1 MPGSQILISLLFPV
15 FMAPIVFW
23 SGKRLG
29 NKTGAIAVLI
39 LVAVL
44 IQFLSIL
51 PQVMD
56 ASFVEETYEWAPIA
70 GLTFGLR
77 ADRISLP
84 IVLIIILLC
93 TLAAIYSIA
102 YMEHRTGLGA
112 YFSSFL
118 LFTVGMVG
126 VVLATNL
133 IEFYMF
139 WELMLLPSYFMIAE
153 WGYGKAKVIA
163 FKYFIFTH
171 VGAVFLLLGILTTYV
186 YLGTFNMYE
195 IPARLSAGL
204 MSIEIQKIVVIAIAI
219 GCAVKMALWPVHTW
233 LPDAHSE
240 APTPIS
246 VLLSGAMI
254 KCGAYGIIRIA
265 LTFFGDA
272 FLSLYTVFAVI
283 AIITM
288 IYGGL
293 MALAQTDVKRLLAY
307 SSISQMG
314 YIFFGIS
321 VATAYGLTGALF
333 HIINHAI
340 GKGLLFMCAGALIH
354 QTGTRDLKELQGLAG
369 KMPITAMAVMIGCF
383 SLAGTPP
390 FGGFQSE
397 WMIFAGG
404 FQRPEFTLFT
414 SVALISTLITAAYYL
429 WFIYRVFFGPRPEKL
444 ENVKE
449 APLTMIIPML
459 ILAFLAVLLGIW
471 PRFVTDIIAPG
482 VQQISSLIK

>member
-1 MPGSQILISLLFPV
+1 
-15 FMAPIVFW
+15 
-23 SGKRLG
+23 
-29 NKTGAIAVLI
+29 
-39 LVAVL
+39 
-44 IQFLSIL
+44 
-51 PQVMD
+51 
-56 ASFVEETYEWAPIA
+56 
-70 GLTFGLR
+70 
-77 ADRISLP
+77 
-84 IVLIIILLC
+84 
-93 TLAAIYSIA
+93 
-102 YMEHRTGLGA
+102 
-112 YFSSFL
+112 
-118 LFTVGMVG
+118 
-126 VVLATNL
+126 
-133 IEFYMF
+133 
-139 WELMLLPSYFMIAE
+139 
-153 WGYGKAKVIA
+153 
-163 FKYFIFTH
+163 
-171 VGAVFLLLGILTTYV
+171 
-186 YLGTFNMYE
+186 MYE

-246 VLLSGAMI
+246 VLLSGVMI

-265 LTFFGDA
+265 LIFFGDA
-272 FLSLYTVFAVI
+272 FLSLSTVFAVI

-293 MALAQTDVKRLLAY
+293 LALAQTDVKRLLAY

-354 QTGTRDLKELQGLAG
+354 QTGTRDLRELQGLAG

-383 SLAGTPP
+383 SLAGAPP

-404 FQRPEFTLFT
+404 FQRPEFALFT

-444 ENVKE
+444 ESVKE
-449 APLTMIIPML
+449 APFTMTIPML

-471 PRFVTDIIAPG
+471 PRLATDIIAPEA
-482 VQQISSLIK
+482 QHIASLIK